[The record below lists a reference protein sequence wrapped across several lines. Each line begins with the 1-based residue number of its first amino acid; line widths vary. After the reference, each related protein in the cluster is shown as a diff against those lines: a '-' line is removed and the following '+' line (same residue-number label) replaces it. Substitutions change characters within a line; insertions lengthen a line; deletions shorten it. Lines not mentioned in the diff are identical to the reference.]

1 MRWRFLTLVLLL
13 TAHAAPAFGQGPS
26 YVQDPPK
33 LGKSERALIRRNVGI
48 AEDAEAAEELEA
60 LKSKPRVWLRAEY
73 LLWWIKPA
81 NFPPLVTTGP
91 YTEPRPGALDSLGT
105 SVVFGQ
111 RGMDYQDRSGGRFTL
126 GGWVGDDELWALEA
140 RYFFLKGR
148 SIGQHF
154 ESPGAPILAT
164 PFYNLATNTADSS
177 LITFPGVMSGSITVD
192 APSFLQGAEANL
204 SGGLVRDERVRF
216 DLTGGF
222 RYLYLREGLN
232 INAVSLVELAP
243 QFQGL
248 GIPFDG
254 NTITVSDRFDASNHF
269 YGGQVGARV
278 ELHHKRWTL
287 DLDARVA
294 LGVSHQV
301 VSIAGSTGI
310 DTQPATSANGGL
322 LAVSSNSGRFTQNS
336 LAVIPEV
343 GVSLKLRLTEQLQ
356 LFGGYSFLYWSRVA
370 RPGDQIDANVNPNL
384 VPTSMTFGTAGGT
397 NRPAFSFRQTD
408 FFAHGANFGLE
419 FRY

>member
-1 MRWRFLTLVLLL
+1 MRWRVLTLVLLL
-13 TAHAAPAFGQGPS
+13 AAYAAPAFGQGPS

-33 LGKSERALIRRNVGI
+33 LGQSERALIRRNVGI
-48 AEDAEAAEELEA
+48 AEDAEAAEDLEA
-60 LKSKPRVWLRAEY
+60 LKSKPRIWLRAEY

-91 YTEPRPGALDSLGT
+91 YTDPRPGALDSLGT
-105 SVVFGQ
+105 SVLFGQ
-111 RGMDYQDRSGGRFTL
+111 PGMDFQDRSGGRFAI
-126 GGWVGDDELWALEA
+126 GGWLGEDELWALEA

-148 SIGQHF
+148 SIGQRF
-154 ESPGAPILAT
+154 ESPGAPVLAT
-164 PFYNLATNTADSS
+164 PFFNLATNTADSS
-177 LITFPGVMSGSITVD
+177 LSTFPGVMGGSITVD
-192 APSFLQGAEANL
+192 APSFLHGAEANL
-204 SGGLVRDERVRF
+204 SAVLARNEQFRF

-222 RYLYLREGLN
+222 RYLYLREGLH
-232 INAVSLVELAP
+232 INSNSLVELAP

-254 NTITVSDRFDASNHF
+254 NTIAVSDRFDASNHF
-269 YGGQVGARV
+269 YGGQLGTRV
-278 ELHHKRWTL
+278 ELHHKRWTI
-287 DLDARVA
+287 DFDARVA

-301 VSIAGSTGI
+301 VAITGSTNI
-310 DTQPATSANGGL
+310 DTQPATAANGGL

-336 LAVIPEV
+336 FAVVPEV
-343 GVSLKLRLTEQLQ
+343 GVMLKLQLTERLQ

-384 VPTSMTFGTAGGT
+384 VPTSMTFGTAGGPS
-397 NRPAFSFRQTD
+397 RPGFSFRQTD